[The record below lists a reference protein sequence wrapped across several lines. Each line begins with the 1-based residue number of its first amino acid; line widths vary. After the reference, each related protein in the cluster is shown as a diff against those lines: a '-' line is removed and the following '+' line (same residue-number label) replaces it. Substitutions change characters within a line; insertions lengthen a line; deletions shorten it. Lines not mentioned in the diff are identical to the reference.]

1 MLLERLSAERSAEAP
16 ELIEDELARYRLQS
30 WKAQKPFDDPAYF
43 ARRLALDNLTEPQ
56 LRRVLREPVEALRAR
71 FPQPPAWLVEL
82 DAALSQPPVTDFHQ
96 LIPKWIRKQPAVG
109 FLNLA
114 APFIEQA
121 LARFDAG
128 IAALMTSASPLPF
141 DPATV
146 KKILFALLP
155 ETLLDMLNRTL
166 ALELNIAR
174 LNEELTGATPEERF
188 QSFINR
194 LSEPDR
200 ARSLL
205 AEYPALARLL
215 SEQAQRWVT
224 VSLEFLER
232 LCRDWAEIRAALAP
246 ESDPGV
252 LVSVKGGLADAHR
265 GGRSVLIAKF
275 TSGLRIVYKPK
286 SLAVDLHFQE
296 LLTWLNARGA
306 APSFPTLQVINRD
319 GYGWVEC
326 AVARDCQS
334 AAEIRRFYHRQGGYL
349 ALLYLLDA
357 TDFHADN
364 LIASGEFPFLIDLEA
379 LFHPRRRS
387 SLTSNADP
395 AEEVADRAL
404 SHSVMRIGLLPERV
418 WGNDDHVGVDRSGLG
433 TIEHQLTPHALPQ
446 WEGTGTDT
454 MRLRRRRKPVKAGKN
469 RPRLKGAGVDVRA
482 YRQEIL
488 DGFAATYS
496 LLLAHKDELSS
507 DDGPLNRFADD
518 EVCVFLRS
526 MRTYRRLLRESYHP
540 DCLRDGLDRDRLFDL
555 LWIEVEDDQDL
566 ARVIGVERDD
576 LSHGD
581 IPLFTTRPHSRD
593 LWISADERIT
603 DFFPVPSLAV
613 VQQRVSQ
620 LCQEDRE
627 RQAWLIQ
634 AALATL
640 GETTERQVTQFQVP
654 PPPSQAN
661 GKAGREI
668 TEQTERTKQT
678 EAELRPSVPSVI
690 SVCSVISLPLDS
702 MSLTS
707 PANAERLLAA
717 AQTAGA
723 RLQTLALRGQDD
735 ASWIGLMEERDCFW
749 SVSVCGLDLDSGLP
763 GVTHF
768 LAYLGAVTKAE
779 KHTALAQ
786 SALKALQRQVSARRD
801 DIGLIGAFDGWGGV
815 IYTLTHLGALWQRRD
830 LFAEA
835 EAIADRLPA
844 LITEDDVLDLY
855 GGAAGCIGALH
866 CLAQYVP
873 SGRVSSVAI
882 QCGDHLLAQAQKMPE
897 GIGWL
902 PDGAQIPLTGFAHGA
917 AGIAWALLRLH
928 AWTGLERFRAA
939 AHEAMRD
946 ERRCFSAADSQPE
959 FRTAWRHGG
968 IGLARLSSLAHA
980 DDAAIRTEIETAL
993 AATLRHG
1000 FGHNHSL
1007 CQGDAGSLELLLLA
1021 AQALDDSQWQNHL
1034 QRRTAALL
1042 ESIEQH
1048 GCKCG
1053 TPAAVETPGLLTGLS
1068 GIGYQ
1073 LLRLAKPDFVP
1084 SVLTLEPPNV

>member
-1 MLLERLSAERSAEAP
+1 MNLRSSENAVWYRAAMLLERLSSELAADKAE
-16 ELIEDELARYRLQS
+16 LTEDELARYRLQS
-30 WKAQKPFDDPAYF
+30 WKAQKPFDDPACF
-43 ARRLALDNLTEPQ
+43 ERRLALDNLTEQQ
-56 LRRVLREPVEALRAR
+56 LRQALSEPVEALRAR

-82 DAALSQPPVTDFHQ
+82 GAAFAQPRVTDFHQ
-96 LIPKWIRKQPAVG
+96 LIPKRIQKQPAVG
-109 FLNLA
+109 FLHVA
-114 APFIEQA
+114 APFIAQA

-128 IAALMTSASPLPF
+128 IAALTADASPLPF
-141 DPATV
+141 DPSTV

-155 ETLLDMLNRTL
+155 ETLLNMLNRTL

-174 LNEELTGATPEERF
+174 LSGELTGETPKERF
-188 QSFINR
+188 QSFITR
-194 LSEPDR
+194 LSEPDC

-232 LCRDWAEIRAALAP
+232 LCRDWPEISAAFAP

-252 LVSVKGGLADAHR
+252 LISVKGGLADSHR

-275 TSGLRIVYKPK
+275 ASGLRIVYKPK

-296 LLTWLNARGA
+296 LLEWLNARGA
-306 APSFPTLQVINRD
+306 APSFPTLKVINR
-319 GYGWVEC
+319 GSYGWVEC
-326 AVARDCQS
+326 AVARDCQTT
-334 AAEIRRFYHRQGGYL
+334 AEICRFYRRQGGYL

-387 SLTSNADP
+387 SLTDSADP
-395 AEEVADRAL
+395 AEKVASRAL

-418 WGNDDHVGVDRSGLG
+418 WGNDDQVGVDRSGLG
-433 TIEHQLTPHALPQ
+433 TIDHQLTPHALPQ
-446 WEGTGTDT
+446 WEGAGTDT
-454 MRLRRRRKPVKAGKN
+454 MRLRRRRKLVKAGKN
-469 RPRLKGAGVDVRA
+469 RPRLKGAGVDVRD
-482 YRQEIL
+482 YQQEIL
-488 DGFAATYS
+488 DGFAATYA
-496 LLLAHKDELSS
+496 LLLAHKNELSS
-507 DDGPLNRFADD
+507 DDGPLSRFADD

-566 ARVIGVERDD
+566 ARVIRVERDD
-576 LSHGD
+576 LSRGD

-593 LWISADERIT
+593 LWIRSDECIT

-613 VQQRVSQ
+613 VRQRVGQ
-620 LCQEDRE
+620 LGQEDLE

-634 AALATL
+634 AALATM
-640 GETTERQVTQFQVP
+640 GETARPQGAQLQVP
-654 PPPSQAN
+654 PPPSQAS
-661 GKAGREI
+661 AGR
-668 TEQTERTKQT
+668 
-678 EAELRPSVPSVI
+678 L
-690 SVCSVISLPLDS
+690 
-702 MSLTS
+702 LT
-707 PANAERLLAA
+707 A
-717 AQTAGA
+717 AQNVGD

-735 ASWIGLMEERDCFW
+735 ASWIGLTQERDRFW
-749 SVSVCGLDLDSGLP
+749 SIAPCGLDLDSGLP
-763 GVTHF
+763 GVTLF

-779 KHTALAQ
+779 KYTALAQ
-786 SALKALQRQVSARRD
+786 SSLIALQRQVRERWD
-801 DIGLIGAFDGWGGV
+801 DMGLIGAFDGWGGV
-815 IYTLTHLGALWQRRD
+815 IYTLTHLGALWRRRD

-873 SGRVSSVAI
+873 SDLVSLAAI

-902 PDGAQIPLTGFAHGA
+902 PLHGAQIPLTGFAHGA
-917 AGIAWALLRLH
+917 AGIACALLRLH
-928 AWTGLERFRAA
+928 AWSGLERFRSA
-939 AHEAMRD
+939 AHKAMRY
-946 ERRCFSAADSQPE
+946 ERSCFSAADSQPG
-959 FRTAWRHGG
+959 FRTAWCHGATG

-980 DDAAIRTEIETAL
+980 DDTAIRAEIETAL
-993 AATLRHG
+993 TATLRHG

-1007 CQGDAGSLELLLLA
+1007 CHGDAGSLELLLLA
-1021 AQALDDSQWQNHL
+1021 AHTVADFQWKDHL
-1034 QRRTAALL
+1034 QRRMAALL
-1042 ESIEQH
+1042 ESIEQY
-1048 GCKCG
+1048 GFLCG
-1053 TPAAVETPGLLTGLS
+1053 TPYAVETPGLLTGLS

-1073 LLRLAKPDFVP
+1073 LLRLAEPEFVP
-1084 SVLTLEPPNV
+1084 SALTLEPPKKSHSSD